1 MLAELVD
8 HVIGV
13 DPDRDW
19 ITVAALD
26 AQTSGVIANDRFPAT
41 RDGYRDAVLWADAH
55 SDPAERAWV
64 IEGASSY
71 GRGLAMVLQRNN
83 EFVVEFDHPTRKA
96 TKDGA
101 KSDALDAIRAAR
113 EALGRD
119 KLNEPRAHDGIRE
132 AIRVHTVARAAAVR
146 ARTAAINE
154 LKAFAVTA
162 DEQLRS
168 ELRGLRRP
176 KLVVRCARFRDST
189 NRPIDQRCT
198 RNAMRALARR
208 IQHLTDE
215 TAEHDRVLKELI
227 DQAAPQLIAERGI
240 GYVTA
245 AAFYLAW
252 SHPGRCRSEAAFARL
267 GGTAPIETTSG
278 QNQTRHRLCRSGD
291 RHLNRAL
298 YLVAVTRQRSCPE
311 TRDYMQRRTA
321 HGKTKREATRCL
333 KRFIARR
340 VWRLLEHPKSHLD
353 NT

>member
-1 MLAELVD
+1 
-8 HVIGV
+8 
-13 DPDRDW
+13 
-19 ITVAALD
+19 
-26 AQTSGVIANDRFPAT
+26 
-41 RDGYRDAVLWADAH
+41 
-55 SDPAERAWV
+55 
-64 IEGASSY
+64 
-71 GRGLAMVLQRNN
+71 
-83 EFVVEFDHPTRKA
+83 
-96 TKDGA
+96 
-101 KSDALDAIRAAR
+101 
-113 EALGRD
+113 
-119 KLNEPRAHDGIRE
+119 
-132 AIRVHTVARAAAVR
+132 
-146 ARTAAINE
+146 
-154 LKAFAVTA
+154 
-162 DEQLRS
+162 
-168 ELRGLRRP
+168 
-176 KLVVRCARFRDST
+176 
-189 NRPIDQRCT
+189 
-198 RNAMRALARR
+198 MRALARR

-252 SHPGRCRSEAAFARL
+252 SHPGRCRSEAAFAML
-267 GGTAPIETTSG
+267 AGTAPIEATSG